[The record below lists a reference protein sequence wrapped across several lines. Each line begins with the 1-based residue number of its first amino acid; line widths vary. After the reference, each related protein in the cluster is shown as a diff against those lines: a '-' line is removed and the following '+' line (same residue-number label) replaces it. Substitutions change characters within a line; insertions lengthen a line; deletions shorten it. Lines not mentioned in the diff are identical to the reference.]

1 MPNCPTVPFTFS
13 LVEINIERSSH
24 GLIWMSFE
32 IKCSWSAY
40 CTLLCVLGCPAA
52 LILLQTCPIL
62 SHKLGACFFH
72 GLHWTF
78 ASTSKCIYWIY
89 CSGKYI
95 CILYDNGTE
104 RKQPCIYRGG
114 EEREKKGCEGALTRQ
129 MKDLMYETGITLA
142 LSFFLLFALPQQE
155 QSVLYSFKEKNF

>member
-32 IKCSWSAY
+32 IKCSWSVY
-40 CTLLCVLGCPAA
+40 CTLPCVLGCPAA

-95 CILYDNGTE
+95 CILFDNGTE

-114 EEREKKGCEGALTRQ
+114 GKRKKRLRRGIDKANEGP
-129 MKDLMYETGITLA
+129 Y
-142 LSFFLLFALPQQE
+142 
-155 QSVLYSFKEKNF
+155 V